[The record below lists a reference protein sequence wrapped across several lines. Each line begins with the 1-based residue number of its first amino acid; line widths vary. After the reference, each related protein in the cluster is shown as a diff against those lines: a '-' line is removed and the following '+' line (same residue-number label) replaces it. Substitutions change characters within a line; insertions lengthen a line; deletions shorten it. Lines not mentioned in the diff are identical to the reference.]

1 MEAGSRMKFPIF
13 LVLPVWLCCSIP
25 LAAQDAE
32 SVAKVNGNALTIR
45 DLKEVFAGTPPE
57 VLQYAAQNPEGFL
70 ERYFLIRKLAELA
83 KKEGLDQRSPY
94 KERLAWGR
102 LQLLSRAA
110 IEQIAKEAEPPV
122 EEQKKFYQENL
133 DQYRSAKVK
142 LIYIAFAEE
151 QNESEETNKL
161 PTPAE
166 ARQKAEKILAEAKAG
181 ADFVELVE
189 RYSDDDE
196 SKAKQGDFPDVTAK
210 SQLPAEV
217 KSAILAAGTG
227 DIVGPLEQPSGFYLF
242 KVVSAEARPFEQVAA
257 EIREQLHSKRTEER
271 MEALRSQISVKV
283 ENEEFFKPGLI
294 PQAAVSAEAVVA
306 TLNGKPVTAE
316 ELNSLFTGASPAI
329 RQNAAGSPQDFLRQ
343 LAMMRELSEMA
354 VRSGLDSQTP
364 VRERLEWN
372 SAEVLRQAALDHKMN
387 AVVITPE
394 EQEKAYEEKK
404 DGWREATVKVLYM
417 GATPDVPLQIEGA
430 QRIDPAEVRAKME
443 AIRQQIKTE
452 ADFVRMVKIYSED
465 EETKAQEG
473 DWSVAV
479 RPNDQRIPEHVRKA
493 ILSTPPGEMTEVL
506 EEKNGFYLF
515 LVKKNEIMPYQA
527 VKNDVYVQEQQNR
540 FNEWL
545 QAELKSI
552 RIEGLNAE
560 NFRAALPRP

>member
-1 MEAGSRMKFPIF
+1 MKFPIF
-13 LVLPVWLCCSIP
+13 LVLPVLLCSSVP

-32 SVAKVNGNALTIR
+32 SVAKVNGNALTIQ

-110 IEQIAKEAEPPV
+110 IEQIAKQAEPSV

-161 PTPAE
+161 PTQAE
-166 ARQKAEKILAEAKAG
+166 ARKKAEKILAEAKAG

-217 KSAILAAGTG
+217 KGAILSASTG

-283 ENEEFFKPGLI
+283 ENEEFFKQGLT
-294 PQAAVSAEAVVA
+294 PQAAAVSAEAVVA

-354 VRSGLDSQTP
+354 VRNGLDSQTP

-387 AVVITPE
+387 SVVITAE

-404 DGWREATVKVLYM
+404 DGWRQATVKVLYM

-443 AIRQQIKTE
+443 AIRQQIKSE
-452 ADFVRMVKIYSED
+452 EDFVRMVKIYSED

-515 LVKKNEIMPYQA
+515 LVKKNEIMPYEA